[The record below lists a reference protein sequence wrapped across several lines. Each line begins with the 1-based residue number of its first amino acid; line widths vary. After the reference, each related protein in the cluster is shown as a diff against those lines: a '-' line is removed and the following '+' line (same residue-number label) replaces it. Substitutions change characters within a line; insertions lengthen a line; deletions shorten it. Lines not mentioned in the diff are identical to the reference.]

1 MRIIVCTAYTTNYVL
16 GRLCEDVNRRYC
28 ERHGYEFVTEVLT
41 PQDMQ
46 AIYISH
52 APSQHTTS
60 RMLHLHTCKFMNT
73 YIQGQKAGGGNE
85 SEKTAA
91 TEFVC
96 VCVCVCVCCV
106 CVCVCECVRA
116 CVCVCVCV

>member
-52 APSQHTTS
+52 TPSHI
-60 RMLHLHTCKFMNT
+60 LHLACYT
-73 YIQGQKAGGGNE
+73 YIRV
-85 SEKTAA
+85 SL
-91 TEFVC
+91 
-96 VCVCVCVCCV
+96 
-106 CVCVCECVRA
+106 
-116 CVCVCVCV
+116 